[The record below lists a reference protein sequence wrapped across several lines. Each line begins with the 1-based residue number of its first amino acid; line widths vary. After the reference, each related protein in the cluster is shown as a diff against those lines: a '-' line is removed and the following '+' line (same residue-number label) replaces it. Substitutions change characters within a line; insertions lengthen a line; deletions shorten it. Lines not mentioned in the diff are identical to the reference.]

1 MIEKRIFTKHAAE
14 RYMERYPKLDF
25 KLASSQV
32 NRVSKKDK
40 PMRNKEKRSKC
51 KLYKSWLGPTFV
63 VVGNYVVT
71 VL

>member
-32 NRVSKKDK
+32 FRAGRKYRR
-40 PMRNKEKRSKC
+40 MRNKERRSKC

>member
-14 RYMERYPKLDF
+14 RYVERYPKLDF

-32 NRVSKKDK
+32 GRVSKKDK
-40 PMRNKEKRSKC
+40 SMRNKEKRSKC

-71 VL
+71 VY